1 MVAESRIDGLRGNL
15 DRPSV
20 QAVMP
25 ALRVLVVEDDADTA
39 DSMAMLL
46 RYWGFESLAV
56 VTASAGLEV
65 ALTGFPDVVLLD
77 LALPGMDGFE
87 FAKRLRQ
94 QPRPESKTPFLV
106 AVSGYGDA
114 NSCRRS

>member
-1 MVAESRIDGLRGNL
+1 PTFTTRGKMVAEARIDGPHGHPDGPTVPALAPG
-15 DRPSV
+15 
-20 QAVMP
+20 

-56 VTASAGLEV
+56 VTASAGLDV
-65 ALTGFPDVVLLD
+65 TRTGFADVVLLD

-94 QPRPESKTPFLV
+94 QPRRDSKIPFLI
-106 AVSGYGDA
+106 
-114 NSCRRS
+114 